1 MEGGGFGVVF
11 VRAISRRKAKEGDGK
26 RKRRE
31 KFRERGWCASE
42 IRKTESCKNE
52 EHL

>member
-1 MEGGGFGVVF
+1 MEGGGFVVVF

-26 RKRRE
+26 RKRRAE
-31 KFRERGWCASE
+31 FRERGWCASE
-42 IRKTESCKNE
+42 IRKTKRCENE